1 MVKLHVGSPEMPPR
15 LPSIGRSACDE
26 PRLRPRVRGSLRIR
40 WSVPHRSQRE
50 CELLHTGEL
59 AFRRIVRRRGVF
71 VMKTQIALAI
81 AAICLVALA
90 FAGTH
95 AVAEGHDLACYYP
108 CMPLTVLEPL
118 W

>member
-1 MVKLHVGSPEMPPR
+1 LDGGRSDAKPLCR
-15 LPSIGRSACDE
+15 LPHRQSARTGLTDE
-26 PRLRPRVRGSLRIR
+26 S
-40 WSVPHRSQRE
+40 
-50 CELLHTGEL
+50 

-81 AAICLVALA
+81 AAIGFVALV
-90 FAGTH
+90 FAVTH
-95 AVAEGHDLACYYP
+95 SVAEGYDLACYYP

>member
-1 MVKLHVGSPEMPPR
+1 M
-15 LPSIGRSACDE
+15 
-26 PRLRPRVRGSLRIR
+26 RPRVRGSLRIR

>member
-1 MVKLHVGSPEMPPR
+1 
-15 LPSIGRSACDE
+15 
-26 PRLRPRVRGSLRIR
+26 
-40 WSVPHRSQRE
+40 
-50 CELLHTGEL
+50 
-59 AFRRIVRRRGVF
+59 
-71 VMKTQIALAI
+71 MKTQIALAI
-81 AAICLVALA
+81 AAIGFVALA